1 MECIFGCFSGC
12 WVGGL
17 SWFFG
22 VSFFGFFAYAI
33 FVVFVRSENM
43 QFLFEL
49 FGSIFLILFLI
60 VLIVASFF
68 VLFPVAVLC
77 VFAGTIIWVCLDE

>member
-1 MECIFGCFSGC
+1 
-12 WVGGL
+12 
-17 SWFFG
+17 
-22 VSFFGFFAYAI
+22 
-33 FVVFVRSENM
+33 M